1 MDKLPTSTGE
11 LTGFLHHR
19 RITWQGTRGNRDWD
33 ARTNWDG
40 TNPCRQRLPEA
51 RVWGPPVASSPGFSW
66 KKNGFGSWRSK
77 VLYLEDGG
85 RFQDGRIY
93 PWFINMCFFFLKKS
107 PRFFPFHL
115 AMKMAYYMGVG
126 VLAGMILQGGQFNCF
141 LCYVLLFKWY
151 NPKIP

>member
-40 TNPCRQRLPEA
+40 TNPCRQRLLEA
-51 RVWGPPVASSPGFSW
+51 RGWGTTSRFKQRFSW
-66 KKNGFGSWRSK
+66 KKLFWKLQGPLTWRMA
-77 VLYLEDGG
+77 
-85 RFQDGRIY
+85 RFQDGRIC
-93 PWFINMCFFFLKKS
+93 PWFITHVFFFLKKS
-107 PRFFPFHL
+107 PRFFPFQM

>member
-33 ARTNWDG
+33 AQTNWDG
-40 TNPCRQRLPEA
+40 TNPWSKGCWKPA
-51 RVWGPPVASSPGFSW
+51 VWGPPVASSSRFSW
-66 KKNGFGSWRSK
+66 KRMVLEFTRSFTWRMGPFSGQTALS
-77 VLYLEDGG
+77 VVYN
-85 RFQDGRIY
+85 
-93 PWFINMCFFFLKKS
+93 PCFFFWKNPLGFSLSIWPWKWL
-107 PRFFPFHL
+107 FFI
-115 AMKMAYYMGVG
+115 G

-141 LCYVLLFKWY
+141 LCYVLLFKLY